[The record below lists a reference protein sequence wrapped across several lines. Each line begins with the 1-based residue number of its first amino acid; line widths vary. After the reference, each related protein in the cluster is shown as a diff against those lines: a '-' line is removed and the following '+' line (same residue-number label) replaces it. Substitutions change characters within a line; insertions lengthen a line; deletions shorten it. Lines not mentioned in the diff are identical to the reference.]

1 MILPKNAQDYFSIEN
16 FRNGWSSN
24 EFLVLFS
31 KKQIDINSIVQSHKS
46 EKYRNLNSFVRSV
59 FKDNIV
65 VSNLTVVDGEN
76 SYFSDKDK
84 MNITVVKDNNY
95 ILPIIINLKE
105 KPKPKPI
112 IIKPINKKKKKK

>member
-16 FRNGWSSN
+16 FENGWFSN

-31 KKQIDINSIVQSHKS
+31 KKQIDINSIIQSHKS
-46 EKYRNLNSFVRSV
+46 EKFESLNSFVRSV

-105 KPKPKPI
+105 KPKPKI
-112 IIKPINKKKKKK
+112 VKPVYKKKKKK